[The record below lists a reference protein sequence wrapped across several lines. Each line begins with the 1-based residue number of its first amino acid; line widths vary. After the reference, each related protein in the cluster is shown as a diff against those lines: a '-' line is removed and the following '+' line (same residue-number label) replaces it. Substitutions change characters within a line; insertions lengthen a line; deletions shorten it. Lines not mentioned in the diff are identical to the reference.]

1 MLARLVYLWPLLV
14 LVASGSGN
22 NCEGG
27 GCSRRSSRIVG
38 GERSEPNGRP
48 FQVALYSRVGTT
60 GELGFCGGALLSPE
74 WVVTAAHC
82 LFHDEVEVD
91 HVQAILGA
99 HSLYDRYENGRRVVN
114 VNELVIH
121 PEFEPTNFANDIALV
136 KLANAVQLTDM
147 VNTIQLPYRNISA
160 FNFAGMGGTVSG
172 WGIAAEGVTFISP
185 TLRQKLMTVITD
197 AMCNVYYFDQLPQD
211 SMCAFHGAAG
221 TCKGDNGGPLTIFY
235 NLTEEDILVG
245 VASFVSADGCNDD
258 RPSVFTRVSRY
269 LDWISEVTGVEIL

>member
-1 MLARLVYLWPLLV
+1 MLARLLYLWPLLV
-14 LVASGSGN
+14 LGASGN
-22 NCEGG
+22 DCEGES
-27 GCSRRSSRIVG
+27 CSKHSSRIVG
-38 GERSEPNGRP
+38 GERTEPNSRP

-60 GELGFCGGALLSPE
+60 GELGFCGGSLLSQE

-82 LFHDEVEVD
+82 LFHDGEEVN

-121 PEFEPTNFANDIALV
+121 PEYEPTTFTNDIALI
-136 KLANAVQLTDM
+136 KLANAVQITDTIR
-147 VNTIQLPYRNISA
+147 TIQLPYRNISA

-172 WGIAAEGVTFISP
+172 WGIASEGVTFISP
-185 TLRQKLMTVITD
+185 TLRQKLMTVVTD
-197 AMCNVYYFDQLPQD
+197 TMCNVYYFDQLPP
-211 SMCAFHGAAG
+211 SAMCAFHGAAG

-258 RPSVFTRVSRY
+258 QPSVFTRVQRY
-269 LDWISEVTGVEIL
+269 LDWIHEVTGVEII